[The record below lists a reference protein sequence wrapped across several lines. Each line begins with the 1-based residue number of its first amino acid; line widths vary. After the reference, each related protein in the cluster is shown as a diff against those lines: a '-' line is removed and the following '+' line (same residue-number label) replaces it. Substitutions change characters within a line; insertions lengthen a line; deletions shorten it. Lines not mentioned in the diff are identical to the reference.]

1 MQAWQKSIPAAVYFW
16 EFVKFLG
23 YVSSDAM
30 RGVSTFLVYLAD
42 RVLASEECLVT
53 WPDKPRRGFLL
64 IARHAT
70 PGTQRHHFYNPGWG

>member
-23 YVSSDAM
+23 YVSSDDM
-30 RGVSTFLVYLAD
+30 RGVFRFLVYLAD

-64 IARHAT
+64 IARGVN
-70 PGTQRHHFYNPGWG
+70 PGITTRSFYNPGWG